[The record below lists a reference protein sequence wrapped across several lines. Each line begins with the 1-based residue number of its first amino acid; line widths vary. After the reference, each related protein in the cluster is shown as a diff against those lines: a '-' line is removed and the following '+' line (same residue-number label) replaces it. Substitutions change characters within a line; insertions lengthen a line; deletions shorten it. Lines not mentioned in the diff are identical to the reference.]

1 MIPDGNVDVH
11 KGMKSI
17 GNGNYAVIH
26 CEDFPVSIVSN
37 WIFTTCM
44 VFHPKDPP
52 SLFKAGEMRRSGIQH
67 IGEELTFYMWKDIFF
82 PTATEK

>member
-1 MIPDGNVDVH
+1 
-11 KGMKSI
+11 
-17 GNGNYAVIH
+17 
-26 CEDFPVSIVSN
+26 
-37 WIFTTCM
+37 M

-82 PTATEK
+82 SHCNRKVGYVQTLVDYKETFFFFFES